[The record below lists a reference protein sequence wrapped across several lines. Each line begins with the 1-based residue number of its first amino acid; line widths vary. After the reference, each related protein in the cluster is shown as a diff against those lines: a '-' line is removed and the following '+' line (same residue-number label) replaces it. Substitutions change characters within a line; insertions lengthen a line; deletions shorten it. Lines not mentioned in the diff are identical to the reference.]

1 MKRSS
6 IKAVSQCNDE
16 VRSRDSGDSGVFVM
30 CIDRARLIKQLLDVM
45 DDPHSLQERR
55 N

>member
-6 IKAVSQCNDE
+6 LKAVSQRHDK
-16 VRSRDSGDSGVFVM
+16 VRSRDSGDGGVFVM
-30 CIDRARLIKQLLDVM
+30 CIDRARLIKQLLDAI
-45 DDPHSLQERR
+45 DDPYLVQERR